1 MAFGDNESH
10 MHWTPVAEKSLNV
23 IHTINEFISTYD
35 WFYSLLGDHA
45 IVGLFNMIVGI

>member
-35 WFYSLLGDHA
+35 LFYSLLG
-45 IVGLFNMIVGI
+45 NSTGIQW